1 MRVTR
6 FLAAAALGLMSTLAL
21 ADNADQNIR
30 KTLQALQP
38 DLPIDSIASSPLQGL
53 YQVQLKGGRVL
64 YASADGQFVMQ
75 GYLYQVKDG
84 KPVNLT
90 EKAES
95 QAIAKAINGVP
106 ASEMVVYP
114 AKGQAKAH
122 ITVFTDTTCPYCQ
135 KLHAEVPDLTEQ
147 GIEVRYMA
155 FPRQGPQSAGDK
167 QLQAVWCAKEPTKAM
182 DAMMN
187 GKEIKSSECKN
198 PVDKQFQMGQMVGVQ
213 GTPAIVLANG
223 QLLPATSRPSSWPSW
238 RWRPNSAGS
247 AEQLTNKE
255 PLRNVRL
262 FVFIIGDFRRPLAES
277 IARMCRG
284 PYSGRVNLDSIGEP

>member
-1 MRVTR
+1 MPIRTSAR
-6 FLAAAALGLMSTLAL
+6 PCRPCNRTCPSTF
-21 ADNADQNIR
+21 
-30 KTLQALQP
+30 
-38 DLPIDSIASSPLQGL
+38 IASSPLQGL

-155 FPRQGPQSAGDK
+155 FPRQGRSRR
-167 QLQAVWCAKEPTKAM
+167 
-182 DAMMN
+182 
-187 GKEIKSSECKN
+187 
-198 PVDKQFQMGQMVGVQ
+198 
-213 GTPAIVLANG
+213 
-223 QLLPATSRPSSWPSW
+223 ATSNCRRSGVRRSRPR
-238 RWRPNSAGS
+238 RWTP
-247 AEQLTNKE
+247 
-255 PLRNVRL
+255 
-262 FVFIIGDFRRPLAES
+262 
-277 IARMCRG
+277 
-284 PYSGRVNLDSIGEP
+284 

>member
-30 KTLQALQP
+30 KTLQALNRTCP
-38 DLPIDSIASSPLQGL
+38 STPSPAARCGG

-114 AKGQAKAH
+114 AKGRAKAH
-122 ITVFTDTTCPYCQ
+122 ITVFTDTTRPYRQ

-167 QLQAVWCAKEPTKAM
+167 QPER
-182 DAMMN
+182 
-187 GKEIKSSECKN
+187 S
-198 PVDKQFQMGQMVGVQ
+198 GVRR
-213 GTPAIVLANG
+213 
-223 QLLPATSRPSSWPSW
+223 SRPR
-238 RWRPNSAGS
+238 RWTP
-247 AEQLTNKE
+247 
-255 PLRNVRL
+255 
-262 FVFIIGDFRRPLAES
+262 
-277 IARMCRG
+277 
-284 PYSGRVNLDSIGEP
+284 

>member
-21 ADNADQNIR
+21 AGNADQNIR

-95 QAIAKAINGVP
+95 PP
-106 ASEMVVYP
+106 ARWWC
-114 AKGQAKAH
+114 
-122 ITVFTDTTCPYCQ
+122 I
-135 KLHAEVPDLTEQ
+135 
-147 GIEVRYMA
+147 R
-155 FPRQGPQSAGDK
+155 PRARPRR
-167 QLQAVWCAKEPTKAM
+167 
-182 DAMMN
+182 
-187 GKEIKSSECKN
+187 
-198 PVDKQFQMGQMVGVQ
+198 
-213 GTPAIVLANG
+213 
-223 QLLPATSRPSSWPSW
+223 TSRCSPIP
-238 RWRPNSAGS
+238 P
-247 AEQLTNKE
+247 
-255 PLRNVRL
+255 
-262 FVFIIGDFRRPLAES
+262 
-277 IARMCRG
+277 ARTARSCMPRCRT
-284 PYSGRVNLDSIGEP
+284 

>member
-187 GKEIKSSECKN
+187 GKEVKSSECKN

-223 QLLPATSRPSSWPSW
+223 QLLPGCQPAK
-238 RWRPNSAGS
+238 
-247 AEQLTNKE
+247 QLAK
-255 PLRNVRL
+255 
-262 FVFIIGDFRRPLAES
+262 LALE
-277 IARMCRG
+277 AK
-284 PYSGRVNLDSIGEP
+284 

>member
-167 QLQAVWCAKEPTKAM
+167 QLQAVWCAKERPRRWTHDERQGNQVFRVQEPGRQAVP
-182 DAMMN
+182 DGPDGRGAGN
-187 GKEIKSSECKN
+187 AGDRPRQR
-198 PVDKQFQMGQMVGVQ
+198 PVA
-213 GTPAIVLANG
+213 PR
-223 QLLPATSRPSSWPSW
+223 LPAGQAVGQAGAGGQVAPGL
-238 RWRPNSAGS
+238 PN
-247 AEQLTNKE
+247 N
-255 PLRNVRL
+255 
-262 FVFIIGDFRRPLAES
+262 
-277 IARMCRG
+277 
-284 PYSGRVNLDSIGEP
+284 